1 MKRLALI
8 AIALAACT
16 SNDAPDAQTQ
26 AAFFHEMSTM
36 QTVQSHALAQQ
47 SSFAPLTGLAGSV
60 NATANCP
67 ISGTIALVGNYD
79 SPDSGASATY
89 DLHDTMTGCTG
100 LDFTIDGSWDWSGTY
115 SSTAFHDVI
124 TSSTTFISDG
134 ETHAMSE
141 NVTVDWAPTAFT
153 MSGTATIDGADYND
167 FVSWKY

>member
-47 SSFAPLTGLAGSV
+47 SSFAPLTGSV
-60 NATANCP
+60 NVTANCP

-115 SSTAFHDVI
+115 SANAFHDVI
-124 TSSTTFISDG
+124 TSSTTFTSDG

-141 NVTVDWAPTAFT
+141 NVTVDWAQTTFT

-167 FVSWKY
+167 FVSWTFSH

>member
-47 SSFAPLTGLAGSV
+47 SSFAPLTGSV
-60 NATANCP
+60 NVTANCP

-115 SSTAFHDVI
+115 SATAFHYAI
-124 TSSTTFISDG
+124 TSSTTFTSGG

-141 NVTVDWAPTAFT
+141 NVTVDFSQTAFT
-153 MSGTATIDGADYND
+153 MNGTVTIDGADYSD
-167 FVSWKY
+167 FVSWHFGV